1 VLLIAGLAGV
11 VGLAVGVPV
20 GRVLSS
26 QFANPPTAAAV
37 RAAAIVVAIVLA
49 AAGGLVANR
58 QGASEWLNVSLG
70 LRSRLDVIVAD
81 EYKSLVS
88 HPKFREATRGKSP
101 AEVRALA
108 ATLTAA
114 GFQYLELP
122 DLQEWAR
129 IKLQM
134 AERSATLCAGM
145 WRGRQDPALGT
156 RALGD
161 LAEPDLR
168 AWARLSAKASR
179 HALDGGPS
187 PSVRED
193 ARFKGLEHIVS
204 KLADGERQAV
214 LTDMA
219 RADVSDERACELM
232 RMVLQGSRHLP
243 ADLQRE
249 FLRELTR
256 T

>member
-1 VLLIAGLAGV
+1 VLLVAGLAGV
-11 VGLAVGVPV
+11 VGLAVGIPV
-20 GRVLSS
+20 GRVLSRRC
-26 QFANPPTAAAV
+26 ANPTTATGV
-37 RAAAIVVAIVLA
+37 RAAAVVVAILL
-49 AAGGLVANR
+49 AAGGAMAANR
-58 QGASEWLNVSLG
+58 QGASEWLNVRLG
-70 LRSRLDVIVAD
+70 LRSKIDVIVAD

-88 HPKFREATRGKSP
+88 HPKFHEATRGKSP
-101 AEVRALA
+101 AEIRALA

-114 GFQYLELP
+114 GFQHLELP

-134 AERSATLCAGM
+134 AERSPTLCAGM
-145 WRGRQDPALGT
+145 WRGRQDPALGS

-179 HALDGGPS
+179 HALDGAPS
-187 PSVRED
+187 PSVQQD

-204 KLADGERQAV
+204 KLSDGDRQAV

-232 RMVLQGSRHLP
+232 RLVLQGSRDLP
-243 ADLQRE
+243 PDLQRE